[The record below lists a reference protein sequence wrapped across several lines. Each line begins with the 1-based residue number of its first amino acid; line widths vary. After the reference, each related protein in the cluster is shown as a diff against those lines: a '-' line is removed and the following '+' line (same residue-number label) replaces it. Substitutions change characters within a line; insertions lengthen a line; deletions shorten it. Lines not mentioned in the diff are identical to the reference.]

1 MLAQALPEV
10 FDRFEEAAA
19 RVGKQD
25 LDALLTTENLRGLTP
40 VFSDLRL
47 IRDQGGKP
55 VFDVDQGALAEVLAR
70 IENRTSY
77 GETATGRWLAD
88 EFAKEPFGW
97 ELDVLRLLII
107 ALLRAGRIEATSKG
121 QVIESALSLE
131 ARTTFSN
138 NNLFRQASFR
148 PRTTDCEFTDFIEA
162 GEAYKTCFGK
172 EIQEYEENLIAQAIR
187 DTTEARE
194 ESLREVAAQLD
205 KHGLPGGE
213 VIEAALSNIVGF
225 RRQRDCQALKAF
237 TACHQEI
244 KEAIK
249 RGAELANAL
258 TKPALHDIGRARQA
272 LDSRWPFLVGE
283 PDLDDQTR
291 EHAAHLAD
299 LMARE
304 TFYRELPAIDQHTRA
319 IETAYEARH
328 QQAVAARTQAYQR
341 ALEQL
346 RATPGWEQVAEDQ
359 RDRIAEP
366 LAAYT
371 AAQTAASSIPQLRA
385 DFDACNAR
393 RDKAI
398 ETLLRQLDG
407 NRVVTVSAASYFSG
421 GVESEEQLDQALGGL
436 KEQCLELIAAGKKVL
451 IQ

>member
-1 MLAQALPEV
+1 M
-10 FDRFEEAAA
+10 
-19 RVGKQD
+19 
-25 LDALLTTENLRGLTP
+25 
-40 VFSDLRL
+40 
-47 IRDQGGKP
+47 
-55 VFDVDQGALAEVLAR
+55 
-70 IENRTSY
+70 
-77 GETATGRWLAD
+77 
-88 EFAKEPFGW
+88 
-97 ELDVLRLLII
+97 
-107 ALLRAGRIEATSKG
+107 
-121 QVIESALSLE
+121 
-131 ARTTFSN
+131 
-138 NNLFRQASFR
+138 
-148 PRTTDCEFTDFIEA
+148 
-162 GEAYKTCFGK
+162 
-172 EIQEYEENLIAQAIR
+172 
-187 DTTEARE
+187 
-194 ESLREVAAQLD
+194 AAQLD
-205 KHGLPGGE
+205 KQGLPGGE

-237 TACHQEI
+237 TACHQAL

-258 TKPALHDIGRARQA
+258 TKPALRDIGRARQA
-272 LDSRWPFLVGE
+272 LDGLWPFLQGE

-291 EHAAHLAD
+291 EHADHLAD

-304 TFYRELPAIDQHTRA
+304 TFYRELPAIDQHARA

-328 QQAVAARTQAYQR
+328 QQAVAARTQAYHR

-371 AAQTAASSIPQLRA
+371 AAQPAASSIPQLRA
-385 DFDACNAR
+385 DFDACNTR

-398 ETLLRQLDG
+398 EALLRQIDG
-407 NRVVTVSAASYFSG
+407 NRVVTVSAAGYFSG